1 MKATPHHRSPKS
13 RLTQF
18 LAAAAIISLTAAC
31 SEADD
36 GEDDHGLDPSGARE
50 VMESDEPCD
59 ALLFDE
65 AEDLTNVVGSEL
77 EVTDSTGGGSIE
89 CLADNQVSY
98 SLDVSITIFD
108 EVENAESDYSMQTSI
123 HESTLDD
130 IHDNVEIA
138 DLSGPWN
145 AGITAT
151 GTDNDNSALVAYTIT
166 RFEENI
172 VITTLRYGAYASVC
186 SDTEDGGCLMEH
198 DAAVD
203 WAAQDYLPALYDQVF
218 GGTWKDNDDE

>member
-1 MKATPHHRSPKS
+1 MKTTPQHRSPKS
-13 RLTQF
+13 RLSRF

-31 SEADD
+31 SDADD
-36 GEDDHGLDPSGARE
+36 GDDDDGLDPSGARE

-65 AEDLTNVVGSEL
+65 AEALTNVVGSEL
-77 EVTDSTGGGSIE
+77 DVTDSTGGGSIE

-98 SLDVSITIFD
+98 SLGVSITIFD
-108 EVENAESDYSMQTSI
+108 EVENAEADYSMQTSI

-130 IHDNVEIA
+130 IHDDIEVA

-151 GTDNDNSALVAYTIT
+151 GTDEDNNALVAYTIT

-172 VITTLRYGAYASVC
+172 VITNLRYGAYASIC
-186 SDTEDGGCLMEH
+186 SGTEEVDCLMEH

-203 WAAQDYLPALYDQVF
+203 WAAEDYLPAIYDQVF
-218 GGTWKDNDDE
+218 GGAWKDTDE